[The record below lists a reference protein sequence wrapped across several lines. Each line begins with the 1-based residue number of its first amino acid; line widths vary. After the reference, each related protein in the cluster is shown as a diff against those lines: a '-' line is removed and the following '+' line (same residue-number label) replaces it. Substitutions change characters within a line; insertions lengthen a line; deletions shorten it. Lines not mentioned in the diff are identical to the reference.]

1 MIFGFNTDVKVAGT
15 VYHVQSEA
23 RKKELLL
30 QTQVFVKGRC
40 IGKHASSYADK
51 VSDPGFSDEHMH
63 DLLKEQHKH
72 IVELVR
78 QGKVESALDPVP
90 AHPAPAEAAPAPAAP
105 PEPAA
110 PTAAPVPTSL
120 EELFPPAPPAA
131 APAAAPAATSLEE
144 LFPPAPTA
152 PSRTV
157 ILAPLDV
164 RPPAATP
171 AGTPVA
177 LEPVGAAAS
186 KGLVLEW
193 IPTDAVFADGT
204 LVLKLQ
210 VLTEDGQGVPEAQL
224 TSRLSVGQAPPAYT
238 YATTDAGGNAELRTA
253 VTIAD
258 LPECTL
264 LIQASFRGKSAS
276 RRLRV
281 RLHS

>member
-78 QGKVESALDPVP
+78 QGQVESALDAVS
-90 AHPAPAEAAPAPAAP
+90 AHAAPAEAAPAPAAP
-105 PEPAA
+105 PEAA
-110 PTAAPVPTSL
+110 AATAAAASSL
-120 EELFPPAPPAA
+120 EELFPPEPVAA
-131 APAAAPAATSLEE
+131 APATAPAATSLEE
-144 LFPPAPTA
+144 LFPPEPTA

-157 ILAPLDV
+157 ILAPLGV
-164 RPPAATP
+164 PPAAATP

-204 LVLKLQ
+204 LMLKLQ
-210 VLTEDGQGVPEAQL
+210 VLTEDGQAVPEAQL

-253 VTIAD
+253 VAAAD

>member
-23 RKKELLL
+23 RKRELLL

-78 QGKVESALDPVP
+78 QGQVESALDAVP
-90 AHPAPAEAAPAPAAP
+90 AHAAPAEAAPAPVAP
-105 PEPAA
+105 PEAAAPAA
-110 PTAAPVPTSL
+110 AAASSL
-120 EELFPPAPPAA
+120 EELFPPAPS
-131 APAAAPAATSLEE
+131 APSAPSTSLEE

-157 ILAPLDV
+157 ILAPLGV
-164 RPPAATP
+164 PPAAATP

-204 LVLKLQ
+204 LVVKLQ
-210 VLTEDGQGVPEAQL
+210 VLTEDGQAVPEAQL
-224 TSRLSVGQAPPAYT
+224 TSRVSVGQAQPAYT
-238 YATTDAGGNAELRTA
+238 YATTDADGNAELRTA
-253 VTIAD
+253 VNAAD

-281 RLHS
+281 RLHG